1 MGNIDLRKQNK
12 RNLILD
18 LIRTRPRSSRASLR
32 QDSGLAMKTVLQCVE
47 GLLEENLILETGKS
61 SPAVG
66 RKATWLAIN
75 PDGCYWIGLKFKVQT
90 ITCATV
96 DFAGNVCDL
105 HQESIPA
112 DADAQEVLLRVCQC
126 AKKAADKVR
135 AQGKRLEGI
144 GVGMPGMVNTEKGI
158 GVLFVQIPGWE
169 NLPVRQAI
177 EEAAQ
182 CPVYVEQSIRATAL
196 SCLRKKENL
205 SANNLL
211 YVLVRRG
218 VGAAVLID
226 REPLNGHTNVAGE
239 IGHMFIKENGALC
252 SCGKRGCLESEI
264 CHSAITRRIRER
276 MEQGEFK
283 WLTPEQADTAALTAG
298 VEAGKPDAVAL
309 WNDAMRQLCYALAP
323 VVAALNPQK
332 IIFSGEIFAPARFIH
347 TAMGHFQK
355 LCPVGACND
364 LSLTVHP
371 HDEYNDAVGAACL
384 SMYQTYGVWGASQN
398 AALREEMQL

>member
-32 QDSGLAMKTVLQCVE
+32 HDSGLAMKTVLQCVE

-61 SPAVG
+61 NPTVG

-75 PDGCYWIGLKFKVQT
+75 PDGCYWIGIKFKVQT
-90 ITCATV
+90 LTCATV

-112 DADAQEVLLRVCQC
+112 DADAQEVLLRVCEC
-126 AKKAADKVR
+126 AKNTANKVR

-144 GVGMPGMVNTEKGI
+144 GIGVPGMVNTEKGI

-169 NLPVRQAI
+169 NLPIKQAI

-182 CPVYVEQSIRATAL
+182 CPVYVEQSVRATAL

-239 IGHMFIKENGALC
+239 IGHMFIKENGARC
-252 SCGKRGCLESEI
+252 SCGKYGCLESEI
-264 CHSAITRRIRER
+264 CHSAISRRIQER
-276 MEQGEFK
+276 MALGES
-283 WLTPEQADTAALTAG
+283 AD
-298 VEAGKPDAVAL
+298 
-309 WNDAMRQLCYALAP
+309 Q
-323 VVAALNPQK
+323 
-332 IIFSGEIFAPARFIH
+332 S
-347 TAMGHFQK
+347 
-355 LCPVGACND
+355 
-364 LSLTVHP
+364 
-371 HDEYNDAVGAACL
+371 
-384 SMYQTYGVWGASQN
+384 
-398 AALREEMQL
+398 